1 MFVCPPIFVSER
13 TLIHTRADASTD
25 ALISRNSFDDLSG
38 GALKIGNVND
48 TRAVSNQTSDF
59 DARYTVEDNFLS
71 NIGLEYRGAAAVF
84 AGCVIRECARLRW
97 SWRITEHALNV
108 KVFAA

>member
-1 MFVCPPIFVSER
+1 MTRRLLCNVCGR
-13 TLIHTRADASTD
+13 RADASTD
-25 ALISRNSFDDLSG
+25 ALISRSSFDDLSG

-71 NIGLEYRGAAAVF
+71 NLGLEYRGAAAVF
-84 AGCVIRECARLRW
+84 AGCVFIERDIYFGSKLVYRSLYDGR
-97 SWRITEHALNV
+97 V
-108 KVFAA
+108 QY